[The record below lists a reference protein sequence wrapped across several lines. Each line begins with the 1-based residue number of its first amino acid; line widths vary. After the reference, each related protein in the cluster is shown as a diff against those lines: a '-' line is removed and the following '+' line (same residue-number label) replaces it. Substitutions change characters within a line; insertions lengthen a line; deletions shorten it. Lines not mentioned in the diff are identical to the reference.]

1 MDTGH
6 RIIKYQA
13 CRYSRSPNANKP
25 FLLVKMPVTTF
36 TKNGYTHNKIAE
48 KVAKPSQL
56 SEYRSES
63 SILNPRQVEY
73 IRFLKA
79 FQEFSLTNSKKEK

>member
-1 MDTGH
+1 MIPTSRPSRGGIVS
-6 RIIKYQA
+6 RNLQA
-13 CRYSRSPNANKP
+13 ETNCFSDQEISY
-25 FLLVKMPVTTF
+25 

-63 SILNPRQVEY
+63 SILNPEQVEY
-73 IRFLKA
+73 IRFLKT
-79 FQEFSLTNSKKEK
+79 FQEFSLKYSKIKVEKK